1 MMELEISPPECPPD
15 QKPVLRNAAAYPAS
29 AKSPL
34 LFELSVPGR
43 LGVSLPKCDVPET
56 PLPAA
61 LLRENLGLPELDE
74 GSVVRH
80 FTALSAKNF
89 SIDGNFYPLGSC
101 TMKYNPKMNE
111 EAASLRG
118 WRRTHPLLP
127 ETAVQGALD
136 LLYRL
141 QESLKAIT
149 GFPAFSLQAAA
160 GAQGE
165 LAGALMIRAYHRD
178 RGDLKR
184 KRILI
189 PDSAHGTNPATCT
202 MAGFTAETIPSDARG
217 AVDME
222 ALIAAC
228 AGEKAGTL
236 AGLMIT
242 NPGTLGLFEERIRE
256 IIAAVHRA
264 GGLVYGDGANMNA
277 LIGVLKPAD
286 LGFDVMHLNLHK
298 TFSTPHGGGGPGAG
312 AVGAGALLAEYL
324 PGPAA
329 VRAGGAFTLKTP
341 GKSIGRLKAF
351 NGNFGVLVRAYA
363 YIRHLGREGIRR
375 VAEYSVLNANY
386 LKHLT
391 GGAYPPAY
399 GAERPCMHEFAAS
412 PQLGNGVSTVD
423 IAKRLIDYGFHPPT
437 VYFPLIVRE
446 ALMIEPTETET
457 KETLEAFAAAL
468 LAIAAEAKNSPE
480 LLKTAPHHTPVG
492 RLDETAAARKPAL
505 RYTGPA
511 ANGMNKEI

>member
-1 MMELEISPPECPPD
+1 MMELEIPRPE
-15 QKPVLRNAAAYPAS
+15 QEHSAGTPAS
-29 AKSPL
+29 SASPL

-43 LGVSLPKCDVPET
+43 LGVSLPKLDVPET
-56 PLPAA
+56 SLPAE
-61 LLRENLGLPELDE
+61 LLREELNLPELDE
-74 GSVVRH
+74 ASVVRH

-111 EAASLRG
+111 DAASLRG

-127 ETAVQGALD
+127 ETAVQGALT

-149 GFPAFSLQAAA
+149 GFSAFSLQGAA

-178 RGDLKR
+178 RGDLER

-202 MAGFTAETIPSDARG
+202 MAGFTAETIPSDADG
-217 AVDME
+217 AVDIG
-222 ALIAAC
+222 ALRAAC
-228 AGEKAGTL
+228 EGEKAGTL

-256 IIAAVHRA
+256 LIEIVHRA

-277 LIGVLKPAD
+277 LIGIVKPAD

-312 AVGAGALLAEYL
+312 AIGAGPLLSEYL
-324 PGPAA
+324 PGPVA
-329 VRAGGAFTLKTP
+329 VPAGGKNDGVFTLQAP
-341 GKSIGRLKAF
+341 EKSIGRLKAF
-351 NGNFGVLVRAYA
+351 NGNFSVLVRAYA

-386 LKHLT
+386 LKHLVKEV
-391 GGAYPPAY
+391 YPPAY
-399 GAERPCMHEFAAS
+399 GAERPCMHEFVAS
-412 PQLGNGVSTVD
+412 PQLGNGISTLD

-437 VYFPLIVRE
+437 VYFPLIVKE

-457 KETLEAFAAAL
+457 RETLEAFAAAL
-468 LAIAAEAKNSPE
+468 LTIAEEAKNCPE
-480 LLKTAPHHTPVG
+480 ILKAAPHHTPVG

-505 RYTGPA
+505 RYGA
-511 ANGMNKEI
+511 